1 MKVQF
6 ELIQPVKAAATAA
19 LLSSLQPTEP
29 AVVLSALRQH
39 TEPPSL
45 DRRLKAE
52 LPDVGEPP
60 PVETLLAHLEAEN
73 MQKEIDGKFDC
84 YTSVTAFLEEQLSN
98 VVLKGDFFSSFFP
111 LSVAESVI
119 FLHLRL
125 RAKFGSGLYFITCC
139 FFCFFPQPKIGY
151 S

>member
-84 YTSVTAFLEEQLSN
+84 YTSEQLSN
-98 VVLKGDFFSSFFP
+98 FVLKGDFFSSFFP

-139 FFCFFPQPKIGY
+139 FFCFSPQPKIGY

>member
-84 YTSVTAFLEEQLSN
+84 YTSVTAFLEEHLRY
-98 VVLKGDFFSSFFP
+98 VVLKGDFFFFFFSTERCRIRNFFTFAAPGEIRLRLVLNNMLFFLFFP
-111 LSVAESVI
+111 A
-119 FLHLRL
+119 
-125 RAKFGSGLYFITCC
+125 T
-139 FFCFFPQPKIGY
+139 
-151 S
+151 